1 MKANAC
7 KPSLLTIGRLYPD
20 SSASVVIF
28 DGRDEVAAVFGK
40 SHDIAQQRAAELT
53 TGANLLRQL
62 RAARVNVTITKGE
75 FKQ

>member
-1 MKANAC
+1 MRANR
-7 KPSLLTIGRLYPD
+7 KEPTMLTVGKLFPD

-62 RAARVNVTITKGE
+62 RAARVNVTITKGRIE
-75 FKQ
+75 Q